1 MKVEA
6 MAYRKFSDEQK
17 QMWVKKFLTR
27 GSKSI
32 EVFCREN
39 ALSSTAVYKWV
50 AIYGRTDDMKPLA
63 RTPQNWT
70 PEEKFK
76 AVMDFDNLAVE
87 EQGAYLRREGVH
99 ADHIEMWREK
109 MQRSL
114 APEAADKKSERGE
127 MVYRILDLE
136 KELLRKDKA
145 LAEAAAIL
153 ILKKKVDL
161 IWGTEDPK

>member
-1 MKVEA
+1 MSA
-6 MAYRKFSDEQK
+6 TALYR
-17 QMWVKKFLTR
+17 WV
-27 GSKSI
+27 S
-32 EVFCREN
+32 
-39 ALSSTAVYKWV
+39 
-50 AIYGRTDDMKPLA
+50 IYGKTDDMKPLA

-76 AVMDFDNLAVE
+76 AVMAFDALDVE

-109 MQRSL
+109 MQKAL
-114 APEAADKKSERGE
+114 EPESSDKKSERGE

-136 KELLRKDKA
+136 KELSRKDKA
-145 LAEAAAIL
+145 LAEAAAII

-161 IWGTEDPK
+161 IWGNEDSK

>member
-1 MKVEA
+1 
-6 MAYRKFSDEQK
+6 MAYRKFSEEQK
-17 QMWVKKFLTR
+17 RMWVKKFLSR

-39 ALSSTAVYKWV
+39 ALSSTVIYKWIN
-50 AIYGRTDDMKPLA
+50 IYGRTDDMKPLA
-63 RTPQNWT
+63 KTPQNWT

-76 AVMDFDNLAVE
+76 AVMAFDSLPVE

-109 MQRSL
+109 MQKSL
-114 APEAADKKSERGE
+114 EPESTDKRTERGE
-127 MVYRILDLE
+127 LVYKIQGLE
-136 KELLRKDKA
+136 KELLRKEKA
-145 LAEAAAIL
+145 LAEAAAII

-161 IWGTEDPK
+161 IWGNED

>member
-1 MKVEA
+1 

-17 QMWVKKFLTR
+17 RMWVKKFLSR

-32 EVFCREN
+32 DVFCREN
-39 ALSSTAVYKWV
+39 ALSATAVYKWV
-50 AIYGRTDDMKPLA
+50 AIYGKTDDMKPLT

-76 AVMDFDNLAVE
+76 AVMAFDSLPVE

-109 MQRSL
+109 MQKSL
-114 APEAADKKSERGE
+114 EPENTDKRSERGE
-127 MVYRILDLE
+127 LVYKIQGLE
-136 KELLRKDKA
+136 KDLLRKEKA
-145 LAEAAAIL
+145 LAEAAAII

-161 IWGTEDPK
+161 IWGNED

>member
-1 MKVEA
+1 
-6 MAYRKFSDEQK
+6 MAYRKFSEEQK
-17 QMWVKKFLTR
+17 RMWVKKFLSR

-50 AIYGRTDDMKPLA
+50 AIYGRTPDMKPLT

-70 PEEKFK
+70 SEEKFK
-76 AVMDFDNLAVE
+76 AVMAFDSLPVE

-109 MQRSL
+109 MQKSL
-114 APEAADKKSERGE
+114 EPENIDKRSERGE
-127 MVYRILDLE
+127 LIYKIQGLE
-136 KELLRKDKA
+136 KDLLRKEKA
-145 LAEAAAIL
+145 LAEAAAII

-161 IWGTEDPK
+161 IWGNED

>member
-1 MKVEA
+1 
-6 MAYRKFSDEQK
+6 MAYRKFLEEQK
-17 QMWVKKFLTR
+17 RMWVKKFLSR

-39 ALSSTAVYKWV
+39 ALSSTVIYKWIN
-50 AIYGRTDDMKPLA
+50 IYGRTDDMKPLA
-63 RTPQNWT
+63 KTPQNWT

-76 AVMDFDNLAVE
+76 AVMAFDSLPVE

-109 MQRSL
+109 MQKSL
-114 APEAADKKSERGE
+114 EPESTDKRTERGE
-127 MVYRILDLE
+127 LVYKIQGLE
-136 KELLRKDKA
+136 KELLRKEKA
-145 LAEAAAIL
+145 LAEAAAII

-161 IWGTEDPK
+161 IWGNED

>member
-1 MKVEA
+1 

-17 QMWVKKFLTR
+17 RMWVKKFLTR
-27 GSKSI
+27 GSTSI

-39 ALSSTAVYKWV
+39 ALSATAIYKWV
-50 AIYGRTDDMKPLA
+50 NKYGRTDDMKPLA
-63 RTPQNWT
+63 RTPKDWT

-76 AVMDFDNLAVE
+76 AVMAFDSLAVE
-87 EQGAYLRREGVH
+87 DQGAYLRREGVH

-109 MQRSL
+109 MQKSL
-114 APEAADKKSERGE
+114 EPETQDKRTERGE
-127 MVYRILDLE
+127 MVYKILDLE

>member
-1 MKVEA
+1 MG
-6 MAYRKFSDEQK
+6 YRKFSEEQK
-17 QMWVKKFLTR
+17 RMWVKKFLTR

-39 ALSSTAVYKWV
+39 AMSGTALYRWV
-50 AIYGRTDDMKPLA
+50 GIYGRTDEMKPLA

-76 AVMDFDNLAVE
+76 AVMAFDGLPVE

-99 ADHIEMWREK
+99 VDHIEMWREK

-114 APEAADKKSERGE
+114 EPESQDKRSERGE

-161 IWGTEDPK
+161 IWGTEVPK